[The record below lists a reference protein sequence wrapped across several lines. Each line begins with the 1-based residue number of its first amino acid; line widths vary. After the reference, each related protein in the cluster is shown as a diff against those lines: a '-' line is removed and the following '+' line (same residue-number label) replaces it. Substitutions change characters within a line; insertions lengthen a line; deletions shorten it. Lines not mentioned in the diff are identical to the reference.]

1 MSEYAIS
8 EIYPSDRYSNSQIDR
23 LLEAEGIRRDANLD
37 YTCGMYDDDMN
48 IIATGSC
55 FGNTLRCMA
64 VSSAH
69 QGEGLMNDIVSHLI
83 SYQYTRGNLH
93 LFLYTTSIPSAIPP
107 SSSGIWAFTRSSA
120 SRTASSSWRTGEPDL
135 PTILPGFRERRRR
148 RWLQRQ
154 RPLLPVPARL
164 LSS

>member
-93 LFLYTTSIPSAIPP
+93 LFLYTK
-107 SSSGIWAFTRSSA
+107 
-120 SRTASSSWRTGEPDL
+120 L
-135 PTILPGFRERRRR
+135 FRKC
-148 RWLQRQ
+148 
-154 RPLLPVPARL
+154 P
-164 LSS
+164 